1 MPGEECDC
9 GQSWSECEDP
19 CCYPATLTPADLA
32 ANSSA
37 LPCTRHQQVTCSHV
51 CIHVYLC
58 NVTAVQPLC
67 TASPAATFW
76 QYGLLAPFL
85 AILLLALLG
94 RYSTCLLLFRG

>member
-1 MPGEECDC
+1 MC
-9 GQSWSECEDP
+9 
-19 CCYPATLTPADLA
+19 L
-32 ANSSA
+32 
-37 LPCTRHQQVTCSHV
+37 HV

-58 NVTAVQPLC
+58 NVTTVQPLC

-85 AILLLALLG
+85 TILLLALLG

>member
-1 MPGEECDC
+1 M
-9 GQSWSECEDP
+9 
-19 CCYPATLTPADLA
+19 
-32 ANSSA
+32 
-37 LPCTRHQQVTCSHV
+37 

-58 NVTAVQPLC
+58 NVTTVQPLC

-94 RYSTCLLLFRG
+94 RYSTSLCYTRVRSWLETTFTNMNLNI